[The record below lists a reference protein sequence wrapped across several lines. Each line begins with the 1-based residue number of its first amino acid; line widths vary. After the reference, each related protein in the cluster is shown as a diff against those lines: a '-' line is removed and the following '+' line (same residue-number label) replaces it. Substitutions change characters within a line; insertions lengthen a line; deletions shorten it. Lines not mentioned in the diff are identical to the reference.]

1 MKKPT
6 PSKSVQVLRPF
17 NLGKN
22 QCSLTASP
30 RLGEGQVHS
39 PVPVHRIII
48 APALDS
54 NGNQRANNRGALY
67 SASYLGDT
75 IVTSSSQPLLDA
87 SRILHARGL
96 SGELQMWDCDSPYPR
111 FRTSIAKA
119 AKLTIEEG
127 DRLPRFVKFKSF
139 NGRDA
144 LQAFSGAG
152 GTPTAPDTE
161 DGFTE
166 HPPASPRDAARVRN
180 RAASHE

>member
-17 NLGKN
+17 NVGKN

-96 SGELQMWDCDSPYPR
+96 TGTLEMWDHLTPYAR
-111 FRTSIAKA
+111 FRIDIAKGA
-119 AKLTIEEG
+119 ELTIREG
-127 DRLPRFVKFKSF
+127 DGLPRCVKFESF
-139 NGRDA
+139 APGDA
-144 LQAFSGAG
+144 LGGNSRFEDAQVASTPKEPPTESPGTIVAQSAG
-152 GTPTAPDTE
+152 DVG
-161 DGFTE
+161 
-166 HPPASPRDAARVRN
+166 
-180 RAASHE
+180 